1 MAALERIAANLRAI
15 LAAHVPLELVD
26 RRCFR
31 PPHDR
36 QCHSLMVSQPRQ
48 RTSIAVSG
56 IEGGAETRR
65 WLSRSFETQHTLVP
79 GDTRYTVS
87 FLPSL
92 GRALRRMPDRT
103 AIDALARLGAHQGKS
118 APAWR
123 RPASCYRSGWF
134 SEGTQGVDGLNS

>member
-26 RRCFR
+26 RRCLR

-56 IEGGAETRR
+56 IEGVAETRR

-103 AIDALARLGAHQGKS
+103 AIDALARFSAHQGKN
-118 APAWR
+118 APPWR
-123 RPASCYRSGWF
+123 RSASRYGLSLL
-134 SEGTQGVDGLNS
+134 SAGTQGRV